1 MTRPRLVKY
10 NRIAELSAEDAQ
22 NKVSGAGIGRKDLQ
36 MDITKRFMQYVQY
49 NTQSAERGE
58 SFPSTESQVAFGK
71 ILAEDLRAIGVQDV
85 QQDGYGY
92 VTGTIPATTDR
103 KLPVVGFLAHMDT
116 APDFTAEGVKPRL
129 LDPYEGGDIVLN
141 EAEQIVTRVEDFP
154 SLADK
159 AGKRLIVTD
168 GTTLLGGDDKAGICI
183 IFAMAEHL
191 INHPEIPHGKIRI
204 AFTPDEEIGSGVD
217 HFDVEAFGADYAYT
231 IDGGGLGGIE
241 YETFNAASAKV
252 EVQGKSSHPGSGKGH
267 MKHAAEIAMDFHN
280 MLPAQEKAQYTE
292 GYEGFIHLLYIGGSV
307 EHTEMY
313 YIVRDHDRA
322 LFEEKKALMQ
332 KAADFI
338 NEKYGADTLA
348 LTVTDSYYNMREK
361 IEPHK
366 EIVEQV
372 CTVMREMGIEPQI
385 EAVRGGTDGSRL
397 SFMGL
402 PCPNLFTGSYEFHGR
417 YEYVC
422 VDEMEACAELLVR
435 LVTYIGKEQ

>member
-1 MTRPRLVKY
+1 M
-10 NRIAELSAEDAQ
+10 N
-22 NKVSGAGIGRKDLQ
+22 
-36 MDITKRFMQYVQY
+36 ITERFMQYVQY
-49 NTQSAERGE
+49 NTQSGER
-58 SFPSTESQVAFGK
+58 SDTFPSTESQLAFGRV
-71 ILAEDLRAIGVQDV
+71 LADDLRAIGVQDV
-85 QQDGYGY
+85 QQDAYGY
-92 VTGTIPATTDR
+92 VTGTIPATTEQT
-103 KLPVVGFLAHMDT
+103 LPVVGFLAHMDT
-116 APDFTAEGVKPRL
+116 APDFTADGVKPRL
-129 LDPYEGGDIVLN
+129 IEDYAGGDIVLN
-141 EAEQIVTRVEDFP
+141 EEQQIITRVQDFP
-154 SLADK
+154 SLLNK
-159 AGKRLIVTD
+159 VGKQLIVTD

-183 IFAMAEHL
+183 IFAMAEYL
-191 INHPEIPHGKIRI
+191 LAHPEIPHGKIRI

-267 MKHAAEIAMDFHN
+267 MKHAAEIAMDFHH

-313 YIVRDHDRA
+313 YIIRDHDRT
-322 LFEEKKALMQ
+322 LFEQKKALMQ
-332 KAADFI
+332 KTAEYI
-338 NEKYGADTLA
+338 NEKYGAGTLA

-361 IEPHK
+361 IEPCK
-366 EIVEQV
+366 EIVDQV
-372 CTVMREMGIEPQI
+372 CTVMRDMGIEPQV

-435 LVTYIGKEQ
+435 LVTYIGKERS